1 MTINPVLYG
10 VLTFGMHYFQIRIPI
25 GRAEDQVWQLAGL
38 ADGGLSEDGYWLSE
52 ALYPMLDKYSVIYF
66 S

>member
-38 ADGGLSEDGYWLSE
+38 ADGGLSKDGLAE
-52 ALYPMLDKYSVIYF
+52 
-66 S
+66 